1 MIEFVAI
8 TTTEGAFSISVL
20 EHQVITAGV
29 ARFHAE
35 TFHLFQKHFQLCAEE
50 LAAVAR
56 LQDLG

>member
-8 TTTEGAFSISVL
+8 TTTEGAFSFSVL
-20 EHQVITAGV
+20 EHQIITVGM

-35 TFHLFQKHFQLCAEE
+35 TVHLFQKHFQLCKEK

-56 LQDLG
+56 LHDQG